1 MERGPLDALPG
12 IVRMLNKWLSAD
24 ELHVLRAFIGA
35 GVRFVIIG
43 GRAVQFHGHNRPTED
58 LDLLIETSPQNGN
71 RLLEALK
78 SLGTEF
84 TEPDVAEKLSEDRRA
99 KGSVCFYPVEY
110 LTAINAVPFVDAW
123 ADAVPATVD
132 CITVHV
138 LSKPHLILS
147 KQNTGRALDAEDVIK
162 QARSS

>member
-1 MERGPLDALPG
+1 
-12 IVRMLNKWLSAD
+12 
-24 ELHVLRAFIGA
+24 
-35 GVRFVIIG
+35 
-43 GRAVQFHGHNRPTED
+43 
-58 LDLLIETSPQNGN
+58 
-71 RLLEALK
+71 LEALK